1 MHALHYGTRSDRT
14 SEELSRA
21 FSMALLTRGS
31 EMPVSTAPSASFVA
45 LVALVS
51 LVSFVSFV
59 SLVSLV
65 SLVSDEELY
74 GLSKR
79 ISNTWRPAKLYRRG
93 LQRKRVD
100 EG

>member
-45 LVALVS
+45 LVA

>member
-21 FSMALLTRGS
+21 FSMAVLTRGS

-45 LVALVS
+45 LVALVA
-51 LVSFVSFV
+51 LVSFVSF
-59 SLVSLV
+59 VSLV